1 MARLA
6 SWLVVGVVLCG
17 LAFVAAT
24 SGALPLR
31 VATHFGH
38 GGAAN
43 GWMTREGYTWFALAF
58 ALLLPLVVMAS
69 IGFLP
74 ARFPKFVNL
83 PHREHWLAPPRRE
96 ATLAWLRGFG
106 AAMGLATALF
116 AIGVHALI
124 LDANARTPARLD
136 ETAFFGVLAAF
147 VLAMVG
153 GAIAMYAKFRRV
165 P

>member
-6 SWLVVGVVLCG
+6 SWLVAAVVLCG

-24 SGALPLR
+24 SGALPPR

-43 GWMTREGYTWFALAF
+43 GWMTREGYTWFMLLF
-58 ALLLPLVVMAS
+58 TLLLPLVIVVS
-69 IGFLP
+69 VGFLP
-74 ARFPKFVNL
+74 ARFPRFINL
-83 PHREHWLAPPRRE
+83 PHREHWLAPRRRE
-96 ATLAWLRGFG
+96 STLAWLRGFG

-124 LDANARTPARLD
+124 LDANTRTPARLD
-136 ETAFFGVLAAF
+136 EPLFIGLLVALV
-147 VLAMVG
+147 V
-153 GAIAMYAKFRRV
+153 AIAAGGIALYAKFRRV
-165 P
+165 A

>member
-6 SWLVVGVVLCG
+6 SWLVAGVALCG
-17 LAFVAAT
+17 VAFVAAT
-24 SGALPLR
+24 SGALPPR

-43 GWMTREGYTWFALAF
+43 GWMTREGYTWFAIAF
-58 ALLLPLVVMAS
+58 ALLLPAVVMAS
-69 IGFLP
+69 VGFLP
-74 ARFPKFVNL
+74 ALFPKAVNL
-83 PHREHWLAPPRRE
+83 PNREVWLAPPRRE

-124 LDANARTPARLD
+124 LEANARTPARLD
-136 ETAFFGVLAAF
+136 EPLFIGLLVALVA
-147 VLAMVG
+147 AMVAG
-153 GAIAMYAKFRRV
+153 TIALYAKFRGVR
-165 P
+165 

>member
-6 SWLVVGVVLCG
+6 SWLVVSVVLCG

-24 SGALPLR
+24 SGALPPR

-43 GWMTREGYTWFALAF
+43 GWMTREGYTWFALGF
-58 ALLLPLVVMAS
+58 SLLLPLAVMVS

-83 PHREHWLAPPRRE
+83 PHRDHWLAPPRRE

-106 AAMGLATALF
+106 AAMGLASALF

-124 LDANARTPARLD
+124 LDANSRAPARLD
-136 ETAFFGVLAAF
+136 ETAFFAVLAAF
-147 VLAMVG
+147 VLALVG
-153 GAIAMYAKFRRV
+153 GTIALYAKFRRI